1 MEEGIKTDGSRL
13 CFFKVVLEMMSIHQL
28 PLHTNC
34 ECCHVSI
41 WSDFQGMEEQSTA
54 LPLMPQCLGASTSRT
69 HFFKY
74 PKKNLYDCDLE
85 AQSISF

>member
-1 MEEGIKTDGSRL
+1 
-13 CFFKVVLEMMSIHQL
+13 
-28 PLHTNC
+28 
-34 ECCHVSI
+34 
-41 WSDFQGMEEQSTA
+41 MEEQSTA

-85 AQSISF
+85 VQSILF